1 MDAGMWKDFSQG
13 YQKDL
18 AMKEEQVQIMLDEV
32 DRYKREKKEAMTIL
46 KNRDI
51 ELQRANQKIIELQK
65 LNTDFQ
71 IMQSKLMLSKDS
83 SSIKPGINSALQSK
97 QVSGQLEPITR
108 PQGGIKLPEISRP
121 SS

>member
-1 MDAGMWKDFSQG
+1 MWKDFSQG

-71 IMQSKLMLSKDS
+71 IMQSKLMLSKDKS
-83 SSIKPGINSALQSK
+83 
-97 QVSGQLEPITR
+97 
-108 PQGGIKLPEISRP
+108 
-121 SS
+121 